1 MLLIGKNLTI
11 MDKET
16 LIKLATPA
24 SITLL
29 AISIIATPLI
39 TRADLNPLDAIKVIH
54 MNSCS

>member
-1 MLLIGKNLTI
+1 

-16 LIKLATPA
+16 LVKLATPA